1 MSSRDSSEMSEV
13 MEART
18 KRSNSK
24 GKINILRPDSNMSK
38 ANTTGNGK
46 INLSKDIENSKKKKT
61 GDTESCSESE
71 NDFPHHTMREK
82 RLAAKRSKKFRDEH
96 FPE

>member
-1 MSSRDSSEMSEV
+1 MS
-13 MEART
+13 
-18 KRSNSK
+18 
-24 GKINILRPDSNMSK
+24 G

-71 NDFPHHTMREK
+71 NDHPRHTLREK
-82 RLAAKRSKKFRDEH
+82 RLAAKRS
-96 FPE
+96 